1 MVDADCVCNV
11 DELKTEELAKDTEYV
26 KEVAA
31 VVEEW
36 VSTIILFFTFF
47 EQILTNVG
55 RKIQPSSN
63 FR

>member
-36 VSTIILFFTFF
+36 VSTIILFFTFLNRF
-47 EQILTNVG
+47 
-55 RKIQPSSN
+55 
-63 FR
+63 

>member
-1 MVDADCVCNV
+1 MKLIDAPCVCNV

-36 VSTIILFFTFF
+36 VSPNPIFTFF
-47 EQILTNVG
+47 LN
-55 RKIQPSSN
+55 
-63 FR
+63 